1 MIYVLARLVQDNGL
15 NKEKGRSMLQ
25 LLPIYVF
32 HGSIPVNSSNPSS
45 PHPSPSPSTSDLRP
59 LTLDLSPQ
67 PTTGI
72 ERLIRWSVPF
82 SWLFP

>member
-1 MIYVLARLVQDNGL
+1 MTYVLARLVQDNGL

-32 HGSIPVNSSNPSS
+32 HGSIPVNSSSTSN
-45 PHPSPSPSTSDLRP
+45 PHPSPQTSDLRP
-59 LTLDLSPQ
+59 LSLDLSPQ

>member
-15 NKEKGRSMLQ
+15 KKEKGRSMLQ

-32 HGSIPVNSSNPSS
+32 HGSIPVNSSSTSS
-45 PHPSPSPSTSDLRP
+45 PRPSPTPSNLRP
-59 LTLDLSPQ
+59 QTLDLSPQ
-67 PTTGI
+67 STTGI
-72 ERLIRWSVPF
+72 ERQIRWSVPF